1 MNEFINISN
10 IIKIGQGLFSVYFEV
25 NFPLANLSYETSLD
39 GITWNTPIVLNQ
51 TSSPQTI
58 TYNNVDFFYVR
69 LSSDYTP
76 TPVQNRI
83 HTSAFTTVFN

>member
-1 MNEFINISN
+1 MNESINISN
-10 IIKIGQGLFSVYFEV
+10 IVKIGQGLFSVYFEA
-25 NFPLANLSYETSLD
+25 NFPLANLSYETSSD
-39 GITWNTPIVLNQ
+39 GITWNSPIVLAQ

-58 TYNNVDFFYVR
+58 NYDNVDFFYVR

-76 TPVQNRI
+76 TPANTRI